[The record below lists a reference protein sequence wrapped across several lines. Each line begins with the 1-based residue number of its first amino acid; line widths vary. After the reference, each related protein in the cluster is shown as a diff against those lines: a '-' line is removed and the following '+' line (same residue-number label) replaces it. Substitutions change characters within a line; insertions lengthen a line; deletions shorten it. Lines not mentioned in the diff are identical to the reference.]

1 MRVMAPGRSLRSSY
15 GNLLPL
21 SEQVADSFGL
31 KVQSTLGFMS
41 TLPSRRPG
49 HAALRCGR
57 VSLPEQIYL
66 VTFTT
71 QLRSPLLVDEAT
83 ARIASGAFTD
93 PHAWKHSRLL
103 AWVLMPDHWHGLIEL
118 GGGES
123 LSGLICRLKA
133 NTARCV
139 RLETGGGAGAV
150 WARGFHDRA
159 LRQEDDVLSAARYVV
174 VNPIRAGL
182 VKRLGDYPYWNAI
195 WL

>member
-1 MRVMAPGRSLRSSY
+1 
-15 GNLLPL
+15 
-21 SEQVADSFGL
+21 
-31 KVQSTLGFMS
+31 
-41 TLPSRRPG
+41 
-49 HAALRCGR
+49 
-57 VSLPEQIYL
+57 
-66 VTFTT
+66 
-71 QLRSPLLVDEAT
+71 
-83 ARIASGAFTD
+83 
-93 PHAWKHSRLL
+93 
-103 AWVLMPDHWHGLIEL
+103 MPDHWHGLIEL

-139 RLETGGGAGAV
+139 RLETGGEGAV

-159 LRQEDDVLSAARYVV
+159 LRHEDDVLSAARYVV